1 MPSYRGPSKQR
12 RLQWLLN
19 QLRIERDR
27 LLSQSDFTQLTDA
40 PLSRSKKTAWKN
52 YRQTLR
58 DLPST
63 FTELNSDK
71 SITVEWPTPPE

>member
-27 LLSQSDFTQLTDA
+27 LLSQSDYTQLPDA
-40 PLSRSKKTAWKN
+40 PLSRTKKTAWKN
-52 YRQTLR
+52 YRQELR

-71 SITVEWPTPPE
+71 GITVEWPTPPE